1 MQAIAIRYYIP
12 YYDFL
17 KSVHEHLYGHEEI
30 DSKNIKIAVLLV
42 QSAENNINTAKT
54 QQPKPNSH
62 EGDSH
67 SLLHTL
73 LRLP

>member
-1 MQAIAIRYYIP
+1 MKAIAIRYYIP
-12 YYDFL
+12 YYDFH
-17 KSVHEHLYGHEEI
+17 KSVHEHLCNHEEM
-30 DSKNIKIAVLLV
+30 DSKNIKITVLLV
-42 QSAENNINTAKT
+42 QSAEKHINTEKT

>member
-1 MQAIAIRYYIP
+1 MVIRYYIP
-12 YYDFL
+12 YYVFH
-17 KSVHEHLYGHEEI
+17 KCVHEHLYGHEEM

-54 QQPKPNSH
+54 QQPKPKSH

-73 LRLP
+73 LGLP